1 MMTISY
7 LESFPRM
14 TLLKNW
20 TTLKQLKKSCC
31 HENHSLYDTATAKD
45 AIVMMDEAPFGIIPI
60 IDKTQ
65 KVLGVV
71 TRGSLLSAMS
81 SQWTETEENPMNNL
95 NIWQQLVEQSQ
106 MRWKEVLEAT
116 SVHIQLVF
124 FSMLIAI
131 VLGITLGIVITRVPK
146 LTTIVLGGAGVMQT
160 IPSLA
165 LLGFMIPIFG
175 IGVKTAI
182 AALFLYSLLPIIR
195 NTYTGIK
202 DVDKATTEA
211 AKGMGM
217 TSMQILLKVELPL
230 AIPVIMA
237 GIRTAAV
244 INVGTATLAAF
255 IGAGGLGDFIFLG
268 ITRGIDGLIL
278 LGAIPAAI
286 LAIILETLFGGIERW
301 TTPKGLK

>member
-1 MMTISY
+1 
-7 LESFPRM
+7 
-14 TLLKNW
+14 
-20 TTLKQLKKSCC
+20 
-31 HENHSLYDTATAKD
+31 
-45 AIVMMDEAPFGIIPI
+45 
-60 IDKTQ
+60 
-65 KVLGVV
+65 
-71 TRGSLLSAMS
+71 
-81 SQWTETEENPMNNL
+81 
-95 NIWQQLVEQSQ
+95 
-106 MRWKEVLEAT
+106 
-116 SVHIQLVF
+116 
-124 FSMLIAI
+124 MLIAI
-131 VLGITLGIVITRVPK
+131 VLGVLLGILVTRVPK
-146 LTTIVLGGAGVMQT
+146 LTTYVLGGAGIMQT

-217 TSMQILLKVELPL
+217 TNMQILFKVELPL

-237 GIRTAAV
+237 GVRTAAV
-244 INVGTATLAAF
+244 INVGNATLAAF

-286 LAIILETLFGGIERW
+286 LAIILETLFGAFEKW

>member
-1 MMTISY
+1 
-7 LESFPRM
+7 
-14 TLLKNW
+14 
-20 TTLKQLKKSCC
+20 
-31 HENHSLYDTATAKD
+31 
-45 AIVMMDEAPFGIIPI
+45 
-60 IDKTQ
+60 
-65 KVLGVV
+65 
-71 TRGSLLSAMS
+71 
-81 SQWTETEENPMNNL
+81 MNNL
-95 NIWQQLVEQSQ
+95 NIWEQFMQQAE
-106 MRWKEVLEAT
+106 MRWTEVLEAT

-131 VLGITLGIVITRVPK
+131 VLGIGLGILITRVPR
-146 LTTIVLGGAGVMQT
+146 LSTVVLGGAGIMQT

-175 IGVKTAI
+175 IGVNTAI

-202 DVDKATTEA
+202 DVNKATVEA

-217 TSMQILLKVELPL
+217 TSLQVLIKVELPL
-230 AIPVIMA
+230 AIPMIMA
-237 GIRTAAV
+237 GVRTAAV

-278 LGAIPAAI
+278 LGAIPAAL
-286 LAIILETLFGGIERW
+286 LAIILEIFFTYLERW
-301 TTPKGLK
+301 TTPEGLK

>member
-1 MMTISY
+1 
-7 LESFPRM
+7 
-14 TLLKNW
+14 
-20 TTLKQLKKSCC
+20 
-31 HENHSLYDTATAKD
+31 
-45 AIVMMDEAPFGIIPI
+45 
-60 IDKTQ
+60 
-65 KVLGVV
+65 
-71 TRGSLLSAMS
+71 
-81 SQWTETEENPMNNL
+81 MNKL
-95 NIWQQLVEQSQ
+95 NIWEQFMQQAE
-106 MRWKEVLEAT
+106 MRWQEVLEAT

-131 VLGITLGIVITRVPK
+131 VLGIGLGILITRVPK
-146 LTTIVLGGAGVMQT
+146 LSTIVLGGAGIMQT

-175 IGVKTAI
+175 IGVNTAI

-202 DVDKATTEA
+202 DVNKATVEA

-217 TSMQILLKVELPL
+217 TSLQVLIKVELPL
-230 AIPVIMA
+230 AIPMIMA
-237 GIRTAAV
+237 GVRTAAV

-278 LGAIPAAI
+278 LGAIPAAL
-286 LAIILETLFGGIERW
+286 LAIILEIFFTYLERW
-301 TTPKGLK
+301 TTPEGLK

>member
-1 MMTISY
+1 
-7 LESFPRM
+7 
-14 TLLKNW
+14 
-20 TTLKQLKKSCC
+20 
-31 HENHSLYDTATAKD
+31 
-45 AIVMMDEAPFGIIPI
+45 
-60 IDKTQ
+60 
-65 KVLGVV
+65 
-71 TRGSLLSAMS
+71 
-81 SQWTETEENPMNNL
+81 MNNL
-95 NIWQQLVEQSQ
+95 NIWEQLIEQAQ
-106 MRWKEVLEAT
+106 MRWQDVLQAT

-124 FSMLIAI
+124 FSMIIAV
-131 VLGITLGIVITRVPK
+131 VLGIALGILITRVPS
-146 LTTIVLGGAGVMQT
+146 LVTVVLGGAGIMQT

-175 IGVKTAI
+175 IGIKTAI
-182 AALFLYSLLPIIR
+182 AALFLYSLLPIVR

-202 DVDKATTEA
+202 EVNKATVEA

-217 TSMQILLKVELPL
+217 TSFQILMKVELPL
-230 AIPVIMA
+230 SIPMIMA

-286 LAIILETLFGGIERW
+286 LAIILETGFSFLERRS
-301 TTPKGLK
+301 TSEGVK

>member
-1 MMTISY
+1 
-7 LESFPRM
+7 
-14 TLLKNW
+14 
-20 TTLKQLKKSCC
+20 
-31 HENHSLYDTATAKD
+31 
-45 AIVMMDEAPFGIIPI
+45 
-60 IDKTQ
+60 
-65 KVLGVV
+65 
-71 TRGSLLSAMS
+71 
-81 SQWTETEENPMNNL
+81 MNNL
-95 NIWQQLVEQSQ
+95 NIWEQFMQQAE
-106 MRWKEVLEAT
+106 MRWSEVIEAT

-131 VLGITLGIVITRVPK
+131 VLGIGLGILITRVPQ
-146 LTTIVLGGAGVMQT
+146 LSTVVLGGAGIMQT

-175 IGVKTAI
+175 IGVNTAI

-202 DVDKATTEA
+202 DVNKATVEA

-217 TSMQILLKVELPL
+217 TSLQVLLKVELPL
-230 AIPVIMA
+230 AIPMIMA
-237 GIRTAAV
+237 GVRTAAV

-278 LGAIPAAI
+278 LGAIPAAM
-286 LAIILETLFGGIERW
+286 LAIILEIFFTYLERW
-301 TTPKGLK
+301 TTPEGLK